1 MLDRL
6 GLRRVARGHLDAS
19 SGNTGVNWGSW
30 LRPGIEE
37 LIAACHATARAVGY
51 RVPCPTRVPPG
62 LTAFGGRPGCPI
74 EIIGP
79 GRKCPNTYRGWRGWV
94 VGSSATPNE
103 HLVITASPK
112 PLRNDA
118 RVVNGP
124 AWYPKARIEP
134 LGWVTINGRRMRV
147 VFVPPNTNDGSAFVH
162 HVVLIWTLGK
172 HTYGVGFHDVTGIHP
187 TLELDEGLARSI
199 RLVGP

>member
-1 MLDRL
+1 M
-6 GLRRVARGHLDAS
+6 
-19 SGNTGVNWGSW
+19 
-30 LRPGIEE
+30 
-37 LIAACHATARAVGY
+37 
-51 RVPCPTRVPPG
+51 
-62 LTAFGGRPGCPI
+62 
-74 EIIGP
+74 
-79 GRKCPNTYRGWRGWV
+79 
-94 VGSSATPNE
+94 
-103 HLVITASPK
+103 ITASPK

-199 RLVGP
+199 RLVGPDSA